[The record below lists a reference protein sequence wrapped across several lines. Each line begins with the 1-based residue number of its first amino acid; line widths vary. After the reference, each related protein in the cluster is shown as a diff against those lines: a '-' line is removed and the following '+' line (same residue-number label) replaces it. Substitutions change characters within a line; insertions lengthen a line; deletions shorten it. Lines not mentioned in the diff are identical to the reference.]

1 MEGEFKYLE
10 YITQSSAYY
19 KKPTKKESVEF
30 IVEGLDNTWTISKE
44 DSFWTMYFVPE
55 VEMIEQGFKIHV
67 STVYENAK
75 NTLNIVSELLIKKKI
90 AFKHVKDKTALYSMY
105 SKHGSRISAGKFI
118 TIYPNEK
125 EFYPLLEEL
134 DEALCGQPKGPY
146 ILTDRRWKH
155 GNVFFRYG
163 GFRTLKDK
171 EGRYCILDP
180 EGNLIEDHREP
191 KFYLP
196 EFVKLPEEIKQQEE
210 EIKKNSE
217 IVANPLNAYKI
228 EKVIRF
234 SNAGGIY
241 LAVRKSDQKKCVIK
255 EARNEIGL
263 DGQNRNAMYRLQREY
278 EALLKLKE
286 VSGVVQILD
295 YFSVW
300 ENKFLV
306 LEFVE
311 GVSLYSWVS
320 AHYPFS
326 KNADTDNYFNKVI
339 KIVEN
344 LKKIIFQ
351 MHQNGIAMCDL
362 QHQNILIDEN
372 MKIKIIDFE
381 TAEDVAGESIPSMA
395 TRGFANLVNTKT
407 KDRDWYSLNR
417 IMQFLLLPM
426 GPVQDMDMRLNAKHC
441 IWIHNNFGY
450 DHYKYFYE
458 FQMNTRNNI
467 NKFDEIFSD
476 TFDRAKEQ
484 IERGKT
490 KICLDREEVKEKLKK
505 ALLINC
511 NPNTPNFINGDIRQY
526 ETDCGIMNL
535 QNGGFGA
542 VFALLKLD
550 MLTEEAKKW
559 IENQIPILLNK
570 KFNNGYLTGR
580 SGIACVLYECGYRKE
595 ALRLIDM
602 VISSCDLSSKDMSM
616 RSGLAGIG
624 IALACIGSKENKQE
638 YLSAAKDIARA
649 LVDKIENNEE
659 PVGIDWQS
667 YSIGIMDG
675 HAGVSVFLTLLYEI
689 TKSEKYLS
697 FSEMVID
704 KELGDSLIYGEDE
717 RVYLFDRK
725 TSRMYPYL
733 SNGNIGL
740 GLALTALR
748 HTNQIWKYED
758 VLNSIS
764 KGLDYRIVLEPGLFD
779 GISGFFLA
787 NCFDESCNLIGEVLE
802 ILTLFLLTEE
812 DKYFM
817 PGKMFYKLSSDLQTG
832 ISGAILGLLAAEKKS
847 PFMWLPMVENYI
859 H

>member
-10 YITQSSAYY
+10 YITQDSAYY
-19 KKPTKKESVEF
+19 TKPTKKESLEF
-30 IVEGLDNTWTISKE
+30 VVEGLDDTWTISKD

-55 VEMIEQGFKIHV
+55 VKMIKQGFKIHV
-67 STVYENAK
+67 STVYENAV
-75 NTLNIVSELLIKKKI
+75 NTLNIVSKLLIQKKI

-134 DEALCGQPKGPY
+134 DEALRGQPKGPY
-146 ILTDRRWKH
+146 ILTDRRWKN
-155 GNVFFRYG
+155 GNIFFRYG

-196 EFVKLPEEIKQQEE
+196 EFVKLPEEIKRQEE

-217 IVANPLNAYKI
+217 IVANPLNAYEI

-278 EALLKLKE
+278 EALSKLKE

-306 LEFVE
+306 LEFAE

-326 KNADTDNYFNKVI
+326 KNADTNNYFDKVI

-344 LKKIIFQ
+344 LKNIIIQ

-362 QHQNILIDEN
+362 QHQNILIGEN

-381 TAEDVAGESIPSMA
+381 TAEAVTNESIPSMA
-395 TRGFANLVNTKT
+395 TRGFANLVNTKA

-426 GPVQDMDMRLNAKHC
+426 GPVQDMDMRLNTKHC

-450 DHYKYFYE
+450 DHYKYFHE
-458 FQMNTRNNI
+458 FQMNTRSNI
-467 NKFDEIFSD
+467 DKFDEIFTD
-476 TFDRAKEQ
+476 TFDRAKEK
-484 IERGKT
+484 IAGGKT
-490 KICLDREEVKEKLKK
+490 KKRLDSKEVKEKLKN

-526 ETDCGIMNL
+526 ETDCGMMNL

-542 VFALLKLD
+542 VFTLLKLD

-559 IENQIPILLNK
+559 IENQIPILLNE

-595 ALRLIDM
+595 ALQLMDM
-602 VISSCDLSSKDMSM
+602 VISSYDLSSKDMSM

-624 IALACIGSKENKQE
+624 IALACIGSKENNKK
-638 YLSAAKDIARA
+638 YLSAAKDIAGV
-649 LVDKIENNEE
+649 LVDKIEDNEE
-659 PVGIDWQS
+659 SVGTDWQS
-667 YSIGIMDG
+667 YSIGILDG
-675 HAGVSVFLTLLYEI
+675 YVGISVYLTLLYEI
-689 TKSEKYLS
+689 TKNEKYLS

-704 KELGDSLIYGEDE
+704 KELGNSMIYGEDE
-717 RVYLFDRK
+717 RVYLYDRK

-740 GLALTALR
+740 GLAIIALR
-748 HTNQIWKYED
+748 HTNQIWKYEE

-787 NCFDESCNLIGEVLE
+787 DCFDENCDFIGGALE
-802 ILTLFLLTEE
+802 ILTLFLLNEG

-832 ISGAILGLLAAEKKS
+832 TSGAILGLLAAEKKS